1 MALALQ
7 AQHTFEPE
15 DFELRRTIVKFA
27 VLKKT
32 EPAESETAELAS
44 FEEAML
50 PHLDAAH
57 NLARW
62 LTRNEQDAQDVVQE
76 AYLRAFRSFAGFR
89 GSNGRA
95 WLLTIVRN
103 TSYTLLKKNRAVDLT
118 TTFDEKIH
126 TVGRESVSPATILQH
141 AEDTELIRNAME
153 ELPAEFREIL
163 SLRHQE
169 SLSYNEIGD
178 ILKIPI
184 GTVMSRLARA
194 RGKLKEYLAARIS
207 QEK

>member
-1 MALALQ
+1 
-7 AQHTFEPE
+7 
-15 DFELRRTIVKFA
+15 
-27 VLKKT
+27 
-32 EPAESETAELAS
+32 
-44 FEEAML
+44 
-50 PHLDAAH
+50 
-57 NLARW
+57 
-62 LTRNEQDAQDVVQE
+62 
-76 AYLRAFRSFAGFR
+76 
-89 GSNGRA
+89 
-95 WLLTIVRN
+95 
-103 TSYTLLKKNRAVDLT
+103 
-118 TTFDEKIH
+118 
-126 TVGRESVSPATILQH
+126 VSPATILQH